1 MSKFSYLAKA
11 LFLGVILYFIFDSHI
26 IPDFI
31 KYAAAGWCVL
41 LLLSPRSW
49 FGMKNLLFRG
59 FRRSQKIGTPDQD
72 KLNVLTMLFRLR
84 YLEVY
89 DTYARLRYRQEE
101 AKDDNWILLHLK
113 ERADELSE
121 VDSWSDKKDA
131 KIKKNDEKAV
141 TVFTKLFDFKN
152 IYDTDQTIR
161 SATDLEIDFSY
172 HLAFQKLVAIRS
184 FGLFRNEL
192 DELIKNYQ
200 FLDDTYPDRFH
211 DCFGD
216 FIINRIG
223 KEERRAAYR
232 GVIRGWKRLF
242 DILKAYLI
250 YFESRGEMQ
259 ELTASLFKEI
269 EMLEEMTS
277 CLSSALRQENAS
289 ASRSC
294 GSPNKEVEK
303 AFLEKLSTNPLWAKS
318 FL

>member
-11 LFLGVILYFIFDSHI
+11 LFLGVIMYFIFDSHI
-26 IPDFI
+26 IPSFI
-31 KYAAAGWCVL
+31 KYAAAGWSVL
-41 LLLSPRSW
+41 LLISPRSW
-49 FGMKNLLFRG
+49 FGMKNLFLRG

-72 KLNVLTMLFRLR
+72 KLNVLIMLFRLR

-101 AKDDNWILLHLK
+101 AKDTNWILLHLK

-131 KIKKNDEKAV
+131 KIKKNEAKASA
-141 TVFTKLFDFKN
+141 VFTKLFDFKN

-161 SATDLEIDFSY
+161 SAIDLEIDFSH
-172 HLAFQKLVAIRS
+172 HLASQKLVAIRS
-184 FGLFRNEL
+184 FGVFKDDL
-192 DELIKNYQ
+192 DDLIRNYQ

-223 KEERRAAYR
+223 KEERRTAHR
-232 GVIRGWKRLF
+232 GIIRGWRRVF

-277 CLSSALRQENAS
+277 CLSSALRQENTLAK
-289 ASRSC
+289 RSY
-294 GSPNKEVEK
+294 GSPREEVEK
-303 AFLEKLSTNPLWAKS
+303 AFMEKLSTNPLWAKS